1 MVGATTP
8 TLERTASLLIMD
20 RLIRLHEDATI
31 DLEDHV
37 NYIAQTDRDRAFQ
50 LFDAARQ
57 TFTAL
62 ATMPG
67 MGRVYESENDGITG
81 LRKWAVKG
89 FKQYLI
95 FYRYDDETIEVLRV
109 LNAARDLDPLLKD
122 L

>member
-1 MVGATTP
+1 
-8 TLERTASLLIMD
+8 MD

-37 NYIAQTDRDRAFQ
+37 TYISQTDRDRAFRF
-50 LFDAARQ
+50 FDTARQ

-62 ATMPG
+62 AQMPG
-67 MGRVYESENDGITG
+67 MGRVYESDDDDMVD

-95 FYRYDDETIEVLRV
+95 FYRYDDETIEILRV
-109 LNAARDLDPLLKD
+109 LNAARDLGPLLQD

>member
-1 MVGATTP
+1 MN
-8 TLERTASLLIMD
+8 

-37 NYIAQTDRDRAFQ
+37 TYMGQTDRDRAFRF
-50 LFDAARQ
+50 FDAARQ

-62 ATMPG
+62 SKMPG
-67 MGRVYESENDGITG
+67 MGRVYESDDEEITD

-89 FKQYLI
+89 FNQYLI
-95 FYRYDDETIEVLRV
+95 FYRYDDETLEILRV
-109 LNAARDLDPLLKD
+109 IHAARDLDPLLKD